1 MLCFLIKSDTINL
14 RQADMKSK
22 NVAVTGGAGFIG
34 SNLSRELSKD
44 NHVVI
49 FDDLS
54 SGFLKNIEDITEK
67 NNVEFVKG
75 TINDI
80 DLLQKTF
87 KDVDY
92 VFHQAA
98 IASVVKSIED
108 PVKSNYVNV
117 NGTLNVLAASKDNK
131 VKKVIQASSSSIY
144 GDTTISPETENI
156 LPDPLSPY
164 AVGKLAG
171 EYYCM
176 VFNETY
182 NLSTASLRY
191 YNVYGP
197 NQDPT
202 SEYAAVIPNFI
213 TKILNNE
220 PPFIYGD
227 GKQTRDF
234 VYVKDVVN
242 ANILAAESNATGVFN
257 IANGKTITI
266 TELAKLIMK
275 IANKNFKLMYKDVR
289 SGDVKHSLAD
299 VSKAKEKLN
308 YEPKFDLE
316 RGLKETIEWLQIH
329 KQK

>member
-1 MLCFLIKSDTINL
+1 
-14 RQADMKSK
+14 MKSK
-22 NVAVTGGAGFIG
+22 NVVVTGGAGFIG
-34 SNLSRELSKD
+34 STLSRELSKD

-54 SGFLKNIEDITEK
+54 SGFLENIGDITEK

-98 IASVVKSIED
+98 IASVVRSIED

-117 NGTLNVLAASKDNK
+117 NGTLNVLVAAKDNK

-164 AVGKLAG
+164 AIGKLAG
-171 EYYCM
+171 EYYCK

-220 PPFIYGD
+220 PPIIYGD

-242 ANILAAESNATGVFN
+242 ANILAAESSASGVFN

-266 TELAKLIMK
+266 NELAKLIMK
-275 IANKNFKLMYKDVR
+275 IANKNFKLIYKDVR

-316 RGLKETIEWLQIH
+316 KGLKETIEWLQKH
-329 KQK
+329 Q

>member
-1 MLCFLIKSDTINL
+1 
-14 RQADMKSK
+14 
-22 NVAVTGGAGFIG
+22 
-34 SNLSRELSKD
+34 
-44 NHVVI
+44 
-49 FDDLS
+49 
-54 SGFLKNIEDITEK
+54 
-67 NNVEFVKG
+67 
-75 TINDI
+75 
-80 DLLQKTF
+80 
-87 KDVDY
+87 
-92 VFHQAA
+92 
-98 IASVVKSIED
+98 
-108 PVKSNYVNV
+108 
-117 NGTLNVLAASKDNK
+117 
-131 VKKVIQASSSSIY
+131 
-144 GDTTISPETENI
+144 
-156 LPDPLSPY
+156 
-164 AVGKLAG
+164 
-171 EYYCM
+171 
-176 VFNETY
+176 
-182 NLSTASLRY
+182 
-191 YNVYGP
+191 
-197 NQDPT
+197 
-202 SEYAAVIPNFI
+202 
-213 TKILNNE
+213 LNNE

>member
-164 AVGKLAG
+164 AVGKLA
-171 EYYCM
+171 
-176 VFNETY
+176 VNI
-182 NLSTASLRY
+182 TAWFSMKPIIYQRHHY
-191 YNVYGP
+191 
-197 NQDPT
+197 
-202 SEYAAVIPNFI
+202 VIIMFMDQI
-213 TKILNNE
+213 KI
-220 PPFIYGD
+220 
-227 GKQTRDF
+227 QQ
-234 VYVKDVVN
+234 VN
-242 ANILAAESNATGVFN
+242 MPLLFQIL
-257 IANGKTITI
+257 
-266 TELAKLIMK
+266 LQ
-275 IANKNFKLMYKDVR
+275 
-289 SGDVKHSLAD
+289 
-299 VSKAKEKLN
+299 
-308 YEPKFDLE
+308 KF
-316 RGLKETIEWLQIH
+316 
-329 KQK
+329 

>member
-1 MLCFLIKSDTINL
+1 
-14 RQADMKSK
+14 MKSK
-22 NVAVTGGAGFIG
+22 NVVVTGGAGFIG

-54 SGFLKNIEDITEK
+54 SGFLENIEDITEK

-98 IASVVKSIED
+98 VASVVKSIED

-117 NGTLNVLAASKDNK
+117 NGTLNVLVAAKDNK

-171 EYYCM
+171 EYYCR

-213 TKILNNE
+213 TKILKNE
-220 PPFIYGD
+220 PPIIYGD
-227 GKQTRDF
+227 GEQTRDF

-242 ANILAAESNATGVFN
+242 ANILAAESSASGVFN

-266 TELAKLIMK
+266 NELAKIIMK
-275 IANKNFKLMYKDVR
+275 IVNKNFKLIYKDVR

-316 RGLKETIEWLQIH
+316 KGLKETIEWLQKH
-329 KQK
+329 Q